1 VGPAMDIETL
11 AGVLHD
17 AGAVN
22 AMQLDINPDWTNYIT
37 YSHPSPGTATP
48 SLLPPA
54 NSSVN
59 PNRYL
64 QPSSRDFVA
73 VLPR

>member
-1 VGPAMDIETL
+1 MNIETL

-48 SLLPPA
+48 SVLPPP
-54 NSSVN
+54 NSSVRAT
-59 PNRYL
+59 RYL
-64 QPSSRDFVA
+64 QPSSRDFVS

>member
-1 VGPAMDIETL
+1 MNIETL

-37 YSHPSPGTATP
+37 YSHPSPGIAAP
-48 SLLPPA
+48 SVLPPP
-54 NSSVN
+54 NSSVSA
-59 PNRYL
+59 NRYL